1 MPQLTSVPTIRPQRP
16 ARVLLV
22 EDDYELRR
30 MVAAVLR
37 YDGYEVTELSNGRQ
51 LADYV
56 LERQSA
62 PAGEDEA
69 DVILSDICMPEQS
82 GFAALE
88 RLRKTGVDTPVVF
101 MTAFPE
107 PFTSQRAHELRAVTV
122 LEKPFDLDDLRM
134 IIMNLVP
141 PGKSKPRCRRN

>member
-1 MPQLTSVPTIRPQRP
+1 MPQLTSVLSTTPQRP

-51 LADYV
+51 LAEYV
-56 LERQSA
+56 LQRQPG
-62 PAGEDEA
+62 PAAGDEP
-69 DVILSDICMPEQS
+69 DIILSDICMPEQS

-88 RLRKTGVDTPVVF
+88 RLRNTGVETPVVF

-107 PFTSQRAHELRAVTV
+107 PLTSQRAHELRAATV

-134 IIMNLVP
+134 ILLNLL
-141 PGKSKPRCRRN
+141 PGARTKRTRRN